1 MRGRSHLGPNPGTAE
16 TSFDRRT
23 SLILRTDTHLAC
35 ARKAGCEMSVS
46 NGTRTASIADQL
58 VIQTGEGSAEF
69 GEPIHYISG
78 VFLITR
84 IVKVDVT

>member
-1 MRGRSHLGPNPGTAE
+1 MYSSVVSSSFIRMHARSPLLDPI
-16 TSFDRRT
+16 F
-23 SLILRTDTHLAC
+23 

-58 VIQTGEGSAEF
+58 VIEAGDGSAEF

>member
-1 MRGRSHLGPNPGTAE
+1 MHARSPSLDLFFLKTYMLTCHARPESSRPKPG
-16 TSFDRRT
+16 
-23 SLILRTDTHLAC
+23 LC
-35 ARKAGCEMSVS
+35 RKAGCEMSVS

-58 VIQTGEGSAEF
+58 VIETGDGSAEF
-69 GEPIHYISG
+69 GEPIDDISG